1 MPKNR
6 EGAKK
11 ISISR
16 HSRCFLIRI
25 QFIFTHIFHYT
36 ARKMIDSMRNPTQH
50 RAYFGTNKK
59 AKIIFLF
66 FCCSFAHTWEK
77 HIFPCRQQTHNM
89 CGRTE
94 RVEGGAGSINIS
106 YLWKFSFRHF
116 VLPLCFMG
124 QFPKGFLCASL
135 CVWDGGGWG
144 TELFLDLGRFFNWKI
159 EFCWTK
165 KLQNGREELMNGF
178 RTNFSKNF
186 WRPLEAGKKEFKI
199 VLLAILSKSPSKVW
213 P

>member
-36 ARKMIDSMRNPTQH
+36 ARKMIDSMGNPTQH

-94 RVEGGAGSINIS
+94 WVEAALIFHIYENFPFDTSFCRFALWANFRKGFYVLRFVFEMGEDGELSCFWISDGFLIEKSNFAGP
-106 YLWKFSFRHF
+106 KSFR
-116 VLPLCFMG
+116 M
-124 QFPKGFLCASL
+124 
-135 CVWDGGGWG
+135 
-144 TELFLDLGRFFNWKI
+144 
-159 EFCWTK
+159 
-165 KLQNGREELMNGF
+165 EE
-178 RTNFSKNF
+178 KN
-186 WRPLEAGKKEFKI
+186 
-199 VLLAILSKSPSKVW
+199 
-213 P
+213 